1 MVKPELLGLRG
12 LCQNQRFSV
21 IVLIVNEALKSVC
34 LYNGTVLTGFAAM
47 DRCAVLLEDGLVSDV
62 FSQKRFEQRR
72 FEPSVYVMDVGGAYI
87 APGFIDTHIHG
98 IGGYGTEDAGN
109 AADGSGGAE
118 AVLAMSR
125 FLAQIG
131 VTAFN
136 PTLYPSEPEHMLRAV
151 REIASAIGREEGA
164 RIMGLHLEGPFLSPA
179 RLGVQKADTVRPV
192 DIPLMER
199 LWEAAG
205 GHIVNMTV
213 APELK
218 GMRELALF
226 CIKKGI
232 VLQAGHT
239 DAKYENMVEGMQA
252 GILHSTH
259 LFNAMSKLDHR
270 NPNAVGAILI
280 HPEMSCEIIAD
291 GFHVHPDLFKLLL
304 RDKPID
310 KIVLVTDGLK
320 PTDQTAGDL
329 FANQEEVRFHDG
341 AFHRV
346 SDDVIAGSG
355 LTMIRGIRNLV
366 ASGFSLEDAVKTAS
380 FNPAQVMRY
389 VRQGAIIPGRLA
401 DITVFDRNFDIRL
414 VMVGGKIVKNL

>member
-1 MVKPELLGLRG
+1 ME
-12 LCQNQRFSV
+12 
-21 IVLIVNEALKSVC
+21 
-34 LYNGTVLTGFAAM
+34 
-47 DRCAVLLEDGLVSDV
+47 RCAVLVEEGLVSEV
-62 FSQKRFEQRR
+62 FSQKRFDQRS
-72 FEPSVYVMDVGGAYI
+72 FQPGTVKIDVDGAYI

-98 IGGYGTEDAGN
+98 IGGYGTEDAGAGPDGGE
-109 AADGSGGAE
+109 AADGGQLVSEGRASILE
-118 AVLAMSR
+118 MSR
-125 FLAQIG
+125 LLVGYG

-151 REIASAIGREEGA
+151 REIVSAPGREEGA
-164 RIMGLHLEGPFLSPA
+164 RVMGLHLEGPFLSPA
-179 RLGVQKADTVRPV
+179 RLGVQKAETVMPV
-192 DIPLMER
+192 DLHFMEK
-199 LWEAAG
+199 LWEASG

-226 CIKKGI
+226 CVKKGI

-239 DAKYENMVEGMQA
+239 DAKYENMVEGMQT

-280 HPEMSCEIIAD
+280 HPEISCEIIAD

-320 PTDQTAGDL
+320 PTEQKEGP
-329 FANQEEVRFHDG
+329 FMANREEVLFHNG
-341 AFHRV
+341 VFHRV

-366 ASGFSLEDAVKTAS
+366 SCGFSLEDAIKTAS
-380 FNPAQVMRY
+380 FNPARVMRY
-389 VRQGAIIPGRLA
+389 DRQGAIAPGYLGDLA
-401 DITVFDRNFDIRL
+401 VFDNDFQVKL
-414 VMVGGKIVKNL
+414 VMVGGTIKKNLFSGV